1 MKSRKGFKWIFI
13 YGPPRTGSTYL
24 LRQIRNH
31 SIHSVSDWGLGS
43 ILKPFNS
50 MPGGIDKKKFLEDL
64 TVNLLSRSQRNSR
77 GHFDLVLKA
86 ANGNLEEFQCYK
98 EMFGQPER
106 IIFTIREPSGYMSS
120 AHKKFP
126 NKTLSHLQRSYLR
139 MMKLYQSIGGEILDY
154 SPLLSTKS
162 YRVLLHDLGLIK
174 GEIERFQFKGSKADD
189 LVNDR
194 MIGNYRNFIRKNREK
209 AFKL

>member
-1 MKSRKGFKWIFI
+1 
-13 YGPPRTGSTYL
+13 
-24 LRQIRNH
+24 
-31 SIHSVSDWGLGS
+31 
-43 ILKPFNS
+43 
-50 MPGGIDKKKFLEDL
+50 
-64 TVNLLSRSQRNSR
+64 
-77 GHFDLVLKA
+77 
-86 ANGNLEEFQCYK
+86 
-98 EMFGQPER
+98 MFGQPER

-126 NKTLSHLQRSYLR
+126 KKTLSHLQRSYLR

-154 SPLLSTKS
+154 SPLLSTNS
-162 YRVLLHDLGLIK
+162 YRVLLHHLGLIK

-194 MIGNYRNFIRKNREK
+194 MIGDYRKFIRKNREK